1 MLGDLKA
8 VQCKYKSKHI
18 SKVMA
23 KVLPKP
29 YSFKKARNMLKEIVD
44 HMVRAN

>member
-1 MLGDLKA
+1 
-8 VQCKYKSKHI
+8 
-18 SKVMA
+18 MA